1 MTNMIEIKSVTK
13 RFGNFTAIENLN
25 LSIPKG
31 QFITLLGPS
40 GCGKTTLM
48 RMIAGFYEV
57 DGGEICINGKCVNHL
72 PVHKRDTPLV
82 FQDYALF
89 PHLTVEENVAYG
101 LKIKRFTKSEMKEK
115 IQQMLYMFGLVGLE
129 HRYPRELSGGQQQ
142 RVAFA
147 RALVQGQEVLLMDE
161 PLSNLDTKMR
171 VEVRNELREMQQKT
185 NITAIFVTHDQ
196 EEALSLSDKIAVFN
210 KGEICQ
216 FGTPWEIYN
225 TPANKFVADFVG
237 VANFYKG
244 KITAID
250 DQLHIR
256 TTTDIITMPKRS
268 NNWSVGEKV
277 SLMIRPEQMTLHK
290 DRQQQHQGTL
300 HLKGQ
305 ICKHSF
311 LGSSVRYTVQIEG
324 QKWLIDDVAPTQFY
338 EGEVCI
344 TLNTDRIHVM
354 KHEEKA
360 I

>member
-13 RFGNFTAIENLN
+13 RFGTFTAIENLN

-57 DGGEICINGKCVNHL
+57 DGGEIYIDGKCVNHL

-101 LKIKRFTKSEMKEK
+101 LKIKKCAKSEMQGK
-115 IQQMLYMFGLVGLE
+115 IQQMLDMFGLVGLE

-147 RALVQGQEVLLMDE
+147 RALVQGQDVLLMDE

-196 EEALSLSDKIAVFN
+196 EEAFSLSDKIAVFN

-225 TPANKFVADFVG
+225 KPTNKFVADFVG
-237 VANFYKG
+237 VANFYEG
-244 KITAID
+244 EITAMD
-250 DQLHIR
+250 EQLHIR
-256 TTTDIITMPKRS
+256 TATEVISLPKLS
-268 NNWSVGEKV
+268 SDWAIGETV
-277 SLMIRPEQMTLHK
+277 HLMIRPEQMTIHK
-290 DRQQQHQGTL
+290 EAQLPQEGRLQ
-300 HLKGQ
+300 LKGQ
-305 ICKHSF
+305 IRKYSF
-311 LGSSVRYTVQIEG
+311 LGSSVRYTVQINERE
-324 QKWLIDDVAPTQFY
+324 WFIDDVAPTQFY
-338 EGEVCI
+338 EGEVYV
-344 TLNTDRIHVM
+344 TLNTNRIHVM